1 MICADAGRA
10 AARHDNCSDALDKR
24 EGMCYSRCHEQSEAV
39 EVATRRWVARAQSL
53 LGPASPCTCGQTCG
67 GGGSYQ
73 CRGGSDRHVGSLLGG
88 AFKPSRLA
96 GGCHWLP
103 APSGARAGLRLRELG
118 EGSPGVLR
126 ERAPSQHLAP
136 RGERRRSVP
145 ASISPI
151 SAETASHARLPVPAL
166 NNKETLL

>member
-67 GGGSYQ
+67 GGRSYQ

-96 GGCHWLP
+96 
-103 APSGARAGLRLRELG
+103 ARAVGG
-118 EGSPGVLR
+118 EGWFAASGVGGGFAW
-126 ERAPSQHLAP
+126 RAPRACPFAASGPAWRTAP
-136 RGERRRSVP
+136 FGACEHFTHFGRDRQPRP
-145 ASISPI
+145 A
-151 SAETASHARLPVPAL
+151 AGACLE
-166 NNKETLL
+166 